1 MTDDAQK
8 LWDQGDVDGAGQ
20 ALNLPRCTV
29 DGGHPFDES
38 DASYKRRVHAVLAG
52 AAAAGATDPIE
63 DDDDAPDDSD
73 TSADADEPSS
83 DNGTENP

>member
-38 DASYKRRVHAVLAG
+38 DESYKRRVHAALDGATVAG
-52 AAAAGATDPIE
+52 AAGPI
-63 DDDDAPDDSD
+63 DDDYDACNPKDSD
-73 TSADADEPSS
+73 TES